1 MVSEIGVLVVDDSAL
16 MRNLVSRIINSAPDL
31 TVVGTAMNGQFALD
45 KLPRLKPD
53 VIVLDLEMPEMNG
66 IEFLRTR
73 REREIDIPVVILSSI
88 AKKGAQITM
97 DALALG
103 AGDFITKPSGAV
115 SHDIHAVGEQLIA
128 QVRGFGT
135 RYRRSQGT
143 GVPEPPVD
151 HAISPG
157 PVHIDTSDLEQESSS
172 VKAPPEAPSVRPK
185 PSAEPPQPKT
195 SADRNKNAP
204 PRTPKEKPGTL
215 ELIVIGISTGGPN
228 ALRKVFAEI
237 SEDLGV
243 PVVVVQHMPA
253 GFTTEF
259 ARSLNRVSP
268 LEIKEAVEGDVLKP
282 NRVLVA
288 PGNYHIEVEK
298 RSLAGIV
305 HISQGPPVNGHRPSA
320 GVLFQSAARYYGKHV
335 MGVIMTGMGRDG
347 AYEIGEI
354 YEAGGITIGQDE
366 ATSVVYGMPRVAQ
379 EIGYLHR
386 EVPLHEIA
394 STISD
399 LAREHRGAATP

>member
-1 MVSEIGVLVVDDSAL
+1 MSEIGVLVVDDSAL